1 MRNKAV
7 TIQTKT
13 GAAAC
18 LLYLTGCRRA
28 QSYSLLGSYFPA
40 WLFCIAAGITMASLI
55 YLLLGRLNLAEQLS
69 PPLLIYPALT
79 VLLTLGLWLALYS

>member
-1 MRNKAV
+1 MRSQPVN
-7 TIQTKT
+7 TQTKA

-55 YLLLGRLNLAEQLS
+55 YLLLEKLDLAEQLS

-79 VLLTLGLWLALYS
+79 LLLTLGLWLVLYS